1 MQLVNLVIAA
11 GWTALSGEPVPGIVA
26 IAAAAGAG
34 IAITVAVWT
43 FFEAMVVGTMS
54 IVAPVSASG
63 VAIPVAVG
71 LLRGE
76 RPSVIQVGGLLV
88 VVMGVVLISRTT
100 AGHASS
106 GKGSGLGL
114 ALVAAVTSGLFLWLM
129 APASRGGLAWSVFI
143 ARAVPAALL
152 ALAVAYRR
160 PSLSGFAQ
168 PRNTALAVVAAVLAF
183 GGLSLYALATLH
195 GELAIV
201 SVLASLAPVVTAVLA
216 YSIIGER
223 LLGAQRV
230 GVAAVLLGIVAL
242 SA

>member
-1 MQLVNLVIAA
+1 
-11 GWTALSGEPVPGIVA
+11 
-26 IAAAAGAG
+26 
-34 IAITVAVWT
+34 
-43 FFEAMVVGTMS
+43 
-54 IVAPVSASG
+54 
-63 VAIPVAVG
+63 
-71 LLRGE
+71 
-76 RPSVIQVGGLLV
+76 
-88 VVMGVVLISRTT
+88 
-100 AGHASS
+100 
-106 GKGSGLGL
+106 
-114 ALVAAVTSGLFLWLM
+114 
-129 APASRGGLAWSVFI
+129 VFI

-168 PRNTALAVVAAVLAF
+168 PHNMVVAVVAAVLSF

-230 GVAAVLLGIVAL
+230 GVIAVLLGIVAL
-242 SA
+242 SV